1 MHLTLERRDFC
12 VMTSIE
18 RSFGLFGGVR
28 YTATNTEGDRSQTGK
43 TGIRGILGAGNN
55 GVRAGEPGHE
65 PADSKESEIPALS
78 IRGVIPTDL
87 VEILQ
92 WSADPEVRG
101 HLDPAPRIPEDWG
114 SEEDLLGCVIE
125 LNDYYKN
132 QDDDRK
138 KITPLVAVND
148 KDEPVGVLT
157 IRWRGDPYV
166 PKGSSRVA
174 SIERFIVNPQEQGH
188 HVGTVLLASAIEH
201 VFESGYYGINSD
213 LPAQELRAWTMED
226 EQAGDWRKN
235 VNLMKKFGFQPI
247 PGSNWQ
253 DYARR
258 RNLETGGRGN
268 GTWWR
273 LKPEWYQ
280 EKKLHDSSIKP
291 SGNIS
296 V

>member
-1 MHLTLERRDFC
+1 MGSAESSRLR
-12 VMTSIE
+12 I
-18 RSFGLFGGVR
+18 FGPQQ
-28 YTATNTEGDRSQTGK
+28 YSS
-43 TGIRGILGAGNN
+43 IRGGSGDTPRPVRGVTESGEIHGGRLPESRN
-55 GVRAGEPGHE
+55 GLRSPETSLVRG
-65 PADSKESEIPALS
+65 
-78 IRGVIPTDL
+78 IRGVIPSDL
-87 VEILQ
+87 VHILT
-92 WSADPEVRG
+92 WSANQEVHG
-101 HLDPAPRIPEDWG
+101 HLDPAPRIPKDWEDQ
-114 SEEDLLGCVIE
+114 EELLGCVIE

-132 QDDDRK
+132 QEDDRK
-138 KITPLVAVND
+138 KITPMVAVDANND
-148 KDEPVGVLT
+148 PLGVLT

-174 SIERFIVNPQEQGH
+174 SVERFIVNPQEQGN
-188 HVGTVLLASAIEH
+188 HVGTTLLATAIEH
-201 VFESGYYGINSD
+201 VFESGYYGVGSD

-253 DYARR
+253 DYARKR
-258 RNLETGGRGN
+258 GLETGGRGN

-280 EKKLHDSSIKP
+280 EKKVHDSSIKA
-291 SGNIS
+291 SGNIN